1 MCILDV
7 IAFSITAIFGIS
19 EWVLVFS
26 MKKKGISSV
35 KKDRTTISFILA
47 LTISVAI
54 AIPLSFYLNGFGV
67 LRILFSHKILMVLTI
82 FFVLIGMMIRWFSII
97 TLNKYFSTN
106 LTIVDGHILYK
117 GGLYKYIRHPSYL
130 GATISFV
137 GVGLYFSN
145 LISFCIIVSS
155 IVIGYLHRIK
165 NEEKM
170 LINHFGKE
178 YVDYQN
184 ETKMLVP
191 FVW

>member
-1 MCILDV
+1 MCTLDL
-7 IAFSITAIFGIS
+7 IAFCITVIFGIS
-19 EWVLVFS
+19 EWVLNFS

-35 KKDRTTISFILA
+35 KKDRTTIIFMFA
-47 LTISVAI
+47 VTISVAI
-54 AIPLSFYLNGFGV
+54 AILLSFYLNRIGV
-67 LRILFSHKILMVLTI
+67 FEIVFSHKILMILTI
-82 FFVLIGMMIRWFSII
+82 IFVFIGVMIRWFSII
-97 TLNKYFSTN
+97 TLDKYFSTN
-106 LTIVDGHILYK
+106 LTIIDGHSLYK

-130 GATISFV
+130 GTTISFV

-155 IVIGYLHRIK
+155 IVIGYLHRIR

>member
-1 MCILDV
+1 MCTLDL
-7 IAFSITAIFGIS
+7 IAFCITVIFGIS
-19 EWVLVFS
+19 EWVLNFS
-26 MKKKGISSV
+26 MKKKGINSV
-35 KKDRTTISFILA
+35 EKDKTTIIFMFA

-54 AIPLSFYLNGFGV
+54 AILLSFYLNRIEV
-67 LRILFSHKILMVLTI
+67 LKIVFSHKILMVLTI
-82 FFVLIGMMIRWFSII
+82 FFMLIGMMIRWFSII
-97 TLNKYFSTN
+97 TLDKYFSTN
-106 LTIVDGHILYK
+106 LTIIDGHTLYK
-117 GGLYKYIRHPSYL
+117 SGLYKYIRHPSYL

-145 LISFCIIVSS
+145 MISFCIIVSS
-155 IVIGYLHRIK
+155 IVIGYIHRIR

-184 ETKMLVP
+184 ETKILIP

>member
-1 MCILDV
+1 MRTLDL
-7 IAFSITAIFGIS
+7 IAFCIMAIFGIS
-19 EWVLVFS
+19 EWVLVYS

-35 KKDRTTISFILA
+35 KQDKTTISFILT

-54 AIPLSFYLNGFGV
+54 AIALSFYLNGIGV
-67 LRILFSHKILMVLTI
+67 LRIVFSHKILMVLTI
-82 FFVLIGMMIRWFSII
+82 CFVIIGMMIRWFSII

-106 LTIVDGHILYK
+106 LTIIDGHTLCK

-155 IVIGYLHRIK
+155 IVIGYIHRIS

-170 LINHFGKE
+170 LINYFGKE
-178 YVDYQN
+178 YIDYQN

-191 FVW
+191 FIW

>member
-1 MCILDV
+1 MRTLDL
-7 IAFSITAIFGIS
+7 IAFCITAIFGIS
-19 EWVLVFS
+19 EWVLIFS

-47 LTISVAI
+47 ITISVAI
-54 AIPLSFYLNGFGV
+54 AIPLSFYLNGIGFLKIV
-67 LRILFSHKILMVLTI
+67 LSHKILMVLTI
-82 FFVLIGMMIRWFSII
+82 FFVFIGMMIRWFSII

-106 LTIVDGHILYK
+106 LTIVDGHTLCK
-117 GGLYKYIRHPSYL
+117 GSLYKYIRHPSYL

-155 IVIGYLHRIK
+155 IVIGYIHRIR

-191 FVW
+191 FIW

>member
-1 MCILDV
+1 MRTLDL
-7 IAFSITAIFGIS
+7 IAFCIMAIFGIS
-19 EWVLVFS
+19 EWVLVYS

-35 KKDRTTISFILA
+35 KQDKTTISFILA
-47 LTISVAI
+47 ITISVAI
-54 AIPLSFYLNGFGV
+54 AIPLSFYLNGIGFLKIV
-67 LRILFSHKILMVLTI
+67 LSHKILMVLTI
-82 FFVLIGMMIRWFSII
+82 CFVIIGMMIRWFSII

-106 LTIVDGHILYK
+106 LTIVDGHTLCK
-117 GGLYKYIRHPSYL
+117 GSLYKYIRHPSYL

-155 IVIGYLHRIK
+155 IVIGYIHRIR

-191 FVW
+191 FIW